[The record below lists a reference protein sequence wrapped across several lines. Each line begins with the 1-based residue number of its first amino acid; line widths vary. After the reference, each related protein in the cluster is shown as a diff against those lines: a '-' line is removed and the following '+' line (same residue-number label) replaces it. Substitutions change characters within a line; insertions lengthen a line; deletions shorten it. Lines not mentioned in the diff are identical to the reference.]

1 MPKLRGVAV
10 LGSTGSIGVSTL
22 DVLSRHTEEYRV
34 VALTAYQNGER
45 LLQQC
50 QQFKPD
56 YAVLVDEPAAR
67 QLAQQLKAENIQTE
81 VLSGAAALAGV
92 VQADQVDIVMAAIVG
107 SAGLSSSLAAA
118 RSGKK
123 ILLANKESL
132 VMTGEL
138 FMEIADDSGSTVI
151 PIDSEHNAIF
161 QCLPDSGLGI
171 QENQFN
177 HVEKV
182 VLTASG
188 GPFLNLPPSK
198 LKEITPEQAC
208 AHPKWKMGKKI
219 SVDSSTMM
227 NKGLEFIEAHYLFR
241 LGTNKID
248 VLIHPQSIIH
258 SLVYFNDGSVLAQM
272 ADPDMR
278 IPIAYGLAYPGRLF
292 MARKPLDLVKAKTLE
307 FSAVDEEQ
315 FPCLRLGILAAQDG
329 GTAPVSL
336 NAANEVAVDAFLAGK
351 IKFTQIPMIIE
362 SVMGK
367 MPCEA
372 ASSLAIIRSADKQA
386 RYLAKELIFKE
397 I

>member
-1 MPKLRGVAV
+1 MSMQNLTV
-10 LGSTGSIGVSTL
+10 LGSTGSIGSNTL
-22 DVLSRHTEEYRV
+22 EV
-34 VALTAYQNGER
+34 VRNFA
-45 LLQQC
+45 
-50 QQFKPD
+50 QFKIFALSANTNTDLLLKQCIEFNPKI
-56 YAVLVDEPAAR
+56 AVLVDES
-67 QLAQQLKAENIQTE
+67 LAEQFHKRLSESDCDTE
-81 VLSGAAALAGV
+81 LRVGINALDDVAS
-92 VQADQVDIVMAAIVG
+92 DPDVDIVMAAIVG

-132 VMTGEL
+132 VMTGKL

-161 QCLPDSGLGI
+161 QCLPDTGLGI

-208 AHPKWKMGKKI
+208 IHPKWKMGKKI

-241 LGTNKID
+241 LETNKID
-248 VLIHPQSIIH
+248 VLIHPQSVIH

-292 MARKPLDLVKAKTLE
+292 MSRKPLDLVKAKTLE
-307 FSAVDEEQ
+307 FSAADEER

-336 NAANEVAVDAFLAGK
+336 NAANEVAVDAFLDGK

-362 SVMGK
+362 SVMIK

-372 ASSLAIIRSADKQA
+372 ASSLAIIRDADEQA
-386 RYLAKELIFKE
+386 RHLAKELIFKQ